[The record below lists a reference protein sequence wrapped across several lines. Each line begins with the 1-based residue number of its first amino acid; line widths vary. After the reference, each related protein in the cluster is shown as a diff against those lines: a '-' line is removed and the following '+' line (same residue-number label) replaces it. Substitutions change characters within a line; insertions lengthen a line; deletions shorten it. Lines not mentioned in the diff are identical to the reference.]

1 MTQPMSDIWTHW
13 HGHPDAL
20 IGLTLL
26 EGLYLLAV
34 GPMRTRFGMTEA
46 ASPKELLSFTTGVM
60 VIFMALLSPIH
71 ILSDQYLFS
80 MHMFQHIMLTLI
92 APPLLILGVPARLLK
107 PITSNKITFRVASIL
122 TSPIFAIIS
131 FNLVF
136 SIWHI
141 PALYNLSMEFH
152 SIHISEHL
160 LFIAVAVLMWWPL
173 TSKVRE
179 LPRLSY
185 PLQIVYLIILSI
197 AQIIVF
203 AMITFS
209 TEPLYEWYVNAP
221 MIWGITPVAD
231 QQIGAII
238 MKIGGSAIFMSLII
252 ILFFKWVRI
261 EHTKSQ
267 LDSIEITNKTV

>member
-1 MTQPMSDIWTHW
+1 MSDIWTHW

-107 PITSNKITFRVASIL
+107 PITSNKIT
-122 TSPIFAIIS
+122 P
-131 FNLVF
+131 
-136 SIWHI
+136 
-141 PALYNLSMEFH
+141 
-152 SIHISEHL
+152 
-160 LFIAVAVLMWWPL
+160 
-173 TSKVRE
+173 
-179 LPRLSY
+179 
-185 PLQIVYLIILSI
+185 
-197 AQIIVF
+197 
-203 AMITFS
+203 
-209 TEPLYEWYVNAP
+209 
-221 MIWGITPVAD
+221 
-231 QQIGAII
+231 
-238 MKIGGSAIFMSLII
+238 FMSFGKMPIANGFLKKED
-252 ILFFKWVRI
+252 FEKEFRSKNGKWI
-261 EHTKSQ
+261 SQ
-267 LDSIEITNKTV
+267 VDL

>member
-1 MTQPMSDIWTHW
+1 
-13 HGHPDAL
+13 
-20 IGLTLL
+20 
-26 EGLYLLAV
+26 
-34 GPMRTRFGMTEA
+34 
-46 ASPKELLSFTTGVM
+46 M

>member
-1 MTQPMSDIWTHW
+1 MSDIWTHW
-13 HGHPDAL
+13 HGHPAAL

-141 PALYNLSMEFH
+141 PALYNLS
-152 SIHISEHL
+152 
-160 LFIAVAVLMWWPL
+160 IAVAVLMWWPL

-267 LDSIEITNKTV
+267 LDSIEITTKTV